1 MENEEMIITETEAVV
16 EVAKTNGK
24 DLLKGGLI
32 GAGILTGAYAVGRWV
47 VKPLIKKIKA
57 KKDAKKTADQE
68 LGEIKEVTEESEE

>member
-1 MENEEMIITETEAVV
+1 MENEEMIVTETEAAV

-47 VKPLIKKIKA
+47 VKPLIKKFKA
-57 KKDAKKTADQE
+57 KKASKSEVEKD
-68 LGEIKEVTEESEE
+68 LGTIEEVTESEE